1 MHARIARFEGADEA
15 TLEETASRIRQQG
28 EEAGGPPEG
37 VPATGFLL
45 LTDKENGVAMA
56 ISLFDNEEDMQKGHE
71 TLSAMTPPA
80 GGMGQRTSVEMY
92 EVPVTFQQSSG

>member
-1 MHARIARFEGADEA
+1 MHARIARFEGADSS
-15 TLEETASRIRQQG
+15 TIEEMASRIQQQG

-56 ISLFDNEEDMQKGHE
+56 ISLFDNEEDMQQGHE
-71 TLSAMTPPA
+71 TLNSMSPPA
-80 GGMGQRTSVEMY
+80 GAMGQRTSVEMY
-92 EVPVTFQQSSG
+92 EVPVTFSQD